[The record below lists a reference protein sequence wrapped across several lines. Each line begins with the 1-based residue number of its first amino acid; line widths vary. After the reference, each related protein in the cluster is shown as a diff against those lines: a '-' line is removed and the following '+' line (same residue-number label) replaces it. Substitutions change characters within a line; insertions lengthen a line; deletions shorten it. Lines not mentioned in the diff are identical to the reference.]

1 MNIVQPEVL
10 IYRNAAIW
18 IESVLCRSTILI
30 RRTVVGSIL
39 IHGCLGEHGRII
51 EHGSKDA
58 VGVEVEYGSIPVSMR
73 EPPRHSSDVVIEVF
87 SVKLL

>member
-1 MNIVQPEVL
+1 MNIVEPEVL
-10 IYRNAAIW
+10 IYRNAAIR
-18 IESVLCRSTILI
+18 IESVLCRGTILI
-30 RRTVVGSIL
+30 RRTVVSGVL
-39 IHGCLGEHGRII
+39 IHGCLSEHGGII

-87 SVKLL
+87 GVKFL